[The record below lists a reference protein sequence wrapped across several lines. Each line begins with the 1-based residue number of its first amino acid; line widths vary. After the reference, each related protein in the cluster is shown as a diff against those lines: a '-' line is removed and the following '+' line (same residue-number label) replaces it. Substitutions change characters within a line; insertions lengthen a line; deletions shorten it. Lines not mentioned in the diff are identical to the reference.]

1 MSLRAYSLR
10 SSVFLVP
17 APERQMP
24 APPPHTEAAA
34 APALT
39 PGEQHVLDH
48 RSSLWEAVPV
58 AGAAA
63 LSSARL
69 SPLISGTVLEESFCS
84 PRCLSLVALMVSLR
98 FTPQAC
104 RGTWVQDPASGLLPR
119 ASALVIDTSTL
130 HLTLSLLL
138 APCPACHHMGVSSL
152 CFPHLSHTPAVTHS
166 CSQTGLK
173 FVFCSRPILSKSL
186 VDTAIGKT

>member
-1 MSLRAYSLR
+1 MGGRPCGRR
-10 SSVFLVP
+10 SCPELGQVVTTHLWHSPGGEFLQS
-17 APERQMP
+17 QMP
-24 APPPHTEAAA
+24 VSSCPHGQPEIH
-34 APALT
+34 P
-39 PGEQHVLDH
+39 
-48 RSSLWEAVPV
+48 SSLQ
-58 AGAAA
+58 
-63 LSSARL
+63 RD
-69 SPLISGTVLEESFCS
+69 
-84 PRCLSLVALMVSLR
+84 M
-98 FTPQAC
+98 
-104 RGTWVQDPASGLLPR
+104 VQDPASGLLPR